1 MLTLPK
7 EERLALWKQLID
19 KIEHYFDTL
28 DQGHVSQPSDPDAL
42 HALLEPLDFK
52 EDLAPED
59 AIAFVIDG
67 LWRHQVHTSHARYYG
82 LFNPNPTTM
91 GIAADLLA
99 AAFNPQLAAWGH
111 SPLANEIEQHVVRQL
126 AARFGYDPDRT
137 AGSFTSGGAEANHT
151 GLLTAL
157 SHTFPSWGERG
168 ARGLPGQPVLYVSEE
183 SHHSFAKAARL
194 CGIGDESVAL
204 VPLDDRYAMDVD
216 ALAECI
222 RRDRADGKAPFFVV
236 ATMGTTNAGV
246 LDPVD
251 RIADVATA
259 ESLWV
264 HADAAWGG
272 AAALVPELR
281 PCLGAI
287 ERADSITF
295 DAHKWL
301 SVPMGA
307 GMFFTRH
314 PDILDTTFG
323 VDTQYMPLTGEHVI
337 IEPHRTTMQW
347 SRRFIG
353 LKVFLS
359 LLVAGWEGYERAL
372 RNQNDMGNVLREKL
386 IANDWRIVND
396 TPLPTVCWDDARDG
410 ADNSLEGLIKIAR
423 LINDAGRAWISTTRI
438 GGVRPV
444 LRATITNYRTQA
456 ADLDALLRDL
466 EWARGAVGTG
476 VQLQSWQPT
485 SD

>member
-7 EERLALWKQLID
+7 EERLALWQQLIE
-19 KIEHYFDTL
+19 KIEHYLDTL
-28 DQGHVSQPSDPDAL
+28 DTCPVSQPSDPAEL
-42 HALLEPLDFK
+42 RALLEPLDFK
-52 EDLAPED
+52 RALSPED
-59 AIAFVIDG
+59 AIEFIIDG
-67 LWRHQVHTSHARYYG
+67 LWRHQIHTPHARYYG

-91 GIAADLLA
+91 GIAADLVA

-111 SPLANEIEQHVVRQL
+111 SPLANEIEQHVVRHL
-126 AARFGYDPDRT
+126 SARFGYDPNASD
-137 AGSFTSGGAEANHT
+137 GSFASGGAEANHT

-157 SHTFPSWGERG
+157 SYVFPSWGERG
-168 ARGLPGQPVLYVSEE
+168 ARGVPGQPVLYVSEE
-183 SHHSFAKAARL
+183 SHHSFAKAARMSGL
-194 CGIGDESVAL
+194 GDASVAL
-204 VPLDDRYAMDVD
+204 VPLDDRFVMDVD
-216 ALAECI
+216 ALADHI
-222 RRDRADGKAPFFVV
+222 RRDRAAGKAPFLVV
-236 ATMGTTNAGV
+236 ATMGTTNAGL

-251 RIADVATA
+251 RIADVAAT
-259 ESLWV
+259 ESLWL

-314 PDILDTTFG
+314 PDILEQTFG
-323 VDTQYMPLTGEHVI
+323 IDTQYMPLTGEHVI

-353 LKVFLS
+353 LKLFLS
-359 LLVAGWEGYERAL
+359 LLVAGWEGYEQAL
-372 RNQNDMGNVLREKL
+372 RHQNDVGNVLRKKL
-386 IANDWRIVND
+386 IESEWRIVND
-396 TPLPTVCWDDARDG
+396 TPLPTICWNDARDG
-410 ADNSLEGLIKIAR
+410 ADNSLERLTSIAKQ
-423 LINDAGRAWISTTRI
+423 INDGGKAWISTTRI
-438 GGVRPV
+438 GGVVPV

-456 ADLDALLRDL
+456 ADIDALVQDL
-466 EWARGAVGTG
+466 DSVR
-476 VQLQSWQPT
+476 
-485 SD
+485 